1 MHFVFFDIIWQSGE
15 PPGRK
20 NKICVAATK
29 LLKKIDEIEAVE
41 AIETRR
47 LAVSGDA
54 LEQSKLGYHYG
65 KKQRKCKNKIHFS
78 TIITLVFSF
87 FSFFF

>member
-1 MHFVFFDIIWQSGE
+1 MSLTSLKLYQHYICFMRSVFFDIIWQSGE

-47 LAVSGDA
+47 LAVAGDA

-65 KKQRKCKNKIHFS
+65 KKQRKCKK
-78 TIITLVFSF
+78 
-87 FSFFF
+87 